1 MAYTCGQRL
10 GPDRRSLVAKANLAG
25 ALGRA
30 ELDVGNFRC
39 WHADVVAALVGDPQH
54 VARSGERR
62 LNTRLQIV
70 AICVVGEF
78 EVDLTR
84 GLGYSDAYVHTVRLQ
99 ATRSCLLRRDAYLA
113 YLAYLTGLL
122 D

>member
-10 GPDRRSLVAKANLAG
+10 SPDRRFSVSKANLSG

-39 WHADVVAALVGDPQH
+39 WYANVVAALVGDPQH

-62 LNTRLQIV
+62 LDTRLQVV

-84 GLGYSDAYVHTVRLQ
+84 GLGYSDAYVHSLRLQ
-99 ATRSCLLRRDAYLA
+99 GTRSCLLRRDADLA
-113 YLAYLTGLL
+113 YSTGLL
-122 D
+122 DRPT

>member
-10 GPDRRSLVAKANLAG
+10 GPDHRFLVSKANLAG

-30 ELDVGNFRC
+30 ELDVGNFCC

-54 VARSGERR
+54 VARSRERS

-84 GLGYSDAYVHTVRLQ
+84 GLGYSDAYVHSLRLQ
-99 ATRSCLLRRDAYLA
+99 GTRSCLLRRDADLA
-113 YLAYLTGLL
+113 YSTGLL
-122 D
+122 DRPT